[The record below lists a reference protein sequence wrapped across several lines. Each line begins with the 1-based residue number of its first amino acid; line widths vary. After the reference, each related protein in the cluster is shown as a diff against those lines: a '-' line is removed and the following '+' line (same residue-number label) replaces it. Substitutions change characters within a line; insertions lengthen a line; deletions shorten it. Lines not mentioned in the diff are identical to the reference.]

1 MLESASALNFK
12 VIRPSQARLAPV
24 RLNPVARPQGEP
36 LFCLSSN
43 YRRETSPTILRQ
55 KSSQLIC
62 SSINLSSFESFPS
75 VSQIQLRQFRPR
87 FRVCV
92 GRLGAFQ
99 RQTSEAGPV
108 VLSAPDR
115 VASPLQVHVGF

>member
-36 LFCLSSN
+36 LFRLSSN

-55 KSSQLIC
+55 KTSQSFC
-62 SSINLSSFESFPS
+62 SASNLSSSESFPS
-75 VSQIQLRQFRPR
+75 VSQIRLQFRPR
-87 FRVCV
+87 IRARV

-99 RQTSEAGPV
+99 RQTSARWSQCPFE
-108 VLSAPDR
+108 
-115 VASPLQVHVGF
+115 